1 MPRVIVV
8 DDERAA
14 VDALARLLRLD
25 GYEAVGHTS
34 ALAARDAIEKEPF
47 DAVVTDLEMP
57 DVHGVEIVRVAQRV
71 NGGAPVFVVSA
82 YAGSAVAKSA
92 LAAGARK
99 VFAKPLDYDELAESL
114 TEALRP

>member
-1 MPRVIVV
+1 MLRVIVV

-34 ALAARDAIEKEPF
+34 ALSAREAIETEPF

-57 DVHGVEIVRVAQRV
+57 DVHGVEIVRTAQRV
-71 NGGAPVFVVSA
+71 KSSAPVFVVSA
-82 YAGSAVAKSA
+82 YAGSPVAKSA

-99 VFAKPLDYDELAESL
+99 VFAKPLDYDALAESL
-114 TEALRP
+114 LEALRT